1 MVRYK
6 QGQSSDYVNDQRG
19 RRTAGGGV
27 AMAGGGGIV
36 AIVIA
41 VVVALMAGGG
51 GGGGGFDPGD
61 ILGQLGAPQGGVEAD
76 PNIESGTGG
85 EADDATEDFMRAVM
99 NSLQDDFWP
108 NQDLEGWR
116 PTSLTLFTQAV
127 DTGCGRATSAVGPFY
142 CPADESAYIDV
153 DFFQELE
160 SRFGA
165 PGQFAQAYVIA
176 HEVGHHVQ
184 NILGTSDQVRR
195 APQSQQQGAD
205 GLSVRVELQAD
216 CFAGLWANSVFG
228 PGSDVEITEADV
240 RDALTAA
247 EAIGDDRLQEQAG
260 VDVNPET
267 WSHGSSDQRVEWFNR
282 GFEGGQVAL
291 CDTFNTEL

>member
-19 RRTAGGGV
+19 RRPAGGV
-27 AMAGGGGIV
+27 AMAGGGGLV
-36 AIVIA
+36 AIIIA
-41 VVVALMAGGG
+41 VVVALMAGGGG

-61 ILGQLGAPQGGVEAD
+61 ILGQLGAPTGDVEAD
-76 PNIESGTGG
+76 PNIETGTGG
-85 EADDATEDFMRAVM
+85 EADDATEDYMRAVM

-108 NQDLEGWR
+108 TQDIEGWR
-116 PTSLTLFTQAV
+116 PTTLTLFTQAV

-142 CPADESAYIDV
+142 CPADEGAYIDL
-153 DFFQELE
+153 DFFAELE
-160 SRFGA
+160 NRFGA

-184 NILGTSDQVRR
+184 NILGLSEQVHR

-205 GLSVRVELQAD
+205 GLSVRLELQAD
-216 CFAGLWANSVFG
+216 CFAGLWAHSVFG
-228 PGSDVEITEADV
+228 PGSDVEITEQDV
-240 RDALTAA
+240 RDALGAA

-282 GFEGGQVAL
+282 GFEGGQIAL